1 MDEKIQERLIAHE
14 GISHYAYTDSIGF
27 ITVGIGRC
35 LDPRRGQGLSTDECL
50 YLLGNDIKR
59 ITAELSKYH
68 WFTIQDPV
76 RQGVLIELAF
86 NIGIAGLCTFKKM
99 IKALEEKDYNEAYL
113 ELMDSQWVHQ
123 VGKERSQDIGYR
135 LKMGSYCA

>member
-1 MDEKIQERLIAHE
+1 MDEKLQERIIAHE
-14 GISHYAYTDSIGF
+14 GISHYAYTDTIGF

-86 NIGIAGLCTFKKM
+86 NMGIAGLCTFTQM
-99 IKALEEKDYNEAYL
+99 ITDLEAKNYGMAYI
-113 ELMDSQWVHQ
+113 ELMASRWVHQ

-135 LKMGSYCA
+135 LKTGQYQ